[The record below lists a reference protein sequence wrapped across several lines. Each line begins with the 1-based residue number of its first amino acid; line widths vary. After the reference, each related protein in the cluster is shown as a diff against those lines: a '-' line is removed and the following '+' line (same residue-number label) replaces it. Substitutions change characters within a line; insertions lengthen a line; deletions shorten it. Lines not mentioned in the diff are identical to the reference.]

1 MATTLLPEEPD
12 NSIAIDTSTSS
23 TLNSYFVSGTSFGVR
38 GMVACYPFGV
48 PQALH
53 PKHTYQSRIF
63 ESRFHTNRKM
73 SKVDIFLPG
82 HLTSAT
88 SLGPSALAPTP
99 AAFGVDPALKGGV
112 LQVTLRSAYQ

>member
-1 MATTLLPEEPD
+1 
-12 NSIAIDTSTSS
+12 
-23 TLNSYFVSGTSFGVR
+23 
-38 GMVACYPFGV
+38 
-48 PQALH
+48 
-53 PKHTYQSRIF
+53 
-63 ESRFHTNRKM
+63 M